1 MKRRLISAFLL
12 AALTAIPMA
21 AHADDTAAMKTA
33 SAAVLARPAG
43 ATEEKVVKIARG
55 DATIVGTLELP
66 KGIEKPPVVLLLH
79 GFTGSRDE
87 LPIKDT
93 KEGVFSR
100 TARLL
105 AERGVASLRI
115 DFTGSGESSGKWED
129 VTAQSEIADALAA
142 FDWLKRQTDIDPDKI
157 HVLGWSLGGLVA
169 AHVAAERPVAS
180 ATLWAPVQNGTFNF
194 SHFLGTEAVGAA
206 IADPDPEKVV
216 EIKLPWGATTKLK
229 TNFFKS
235 LATVDPVAAIAA
247 YKGPLFVIV
256 GTKDTV
262 VTPQPAGGEIFLT
275 YHEGPEKLMV
285 LPTDHAFDAF
295 TGPATVDT
303 MAGASLAAI
312 EGL

>member
-1 MKRRLISAFLL
+1 MSRRLISALLL
-12 AALTAIPMA
+12 ATLAAIPMA
-21 AHADDTAAMKTA
+21 RADDTAALKAA
-33 SAAVLARPAG
+33 SAAVLARPVG
-43 ATEEKVVKIARG
+43 ATEETVVKIPRG

-66 KGIEKPPVVLLLH
+66 KDVQKPPVVLLLH

-93 KEGVFSR
+93 DEGVFSR

-105 AERGVASLRI
+105 AERGVGSLRI

-142 FDWLKRQTDIDPDKI
+142 FDWLKGQTTVDPEKI

-180 ATLWAPVQNGTFNF
+180 ATLWAPAQNPAYNF
-194 SHFLGTEAVGAA
+194 AHFLGNDAVEAA
-206 IADPDPEKVV
+206 IADPDADKVV
-216 EIKLPWGATTKLK
+216 EIKLPWGATTNLK

-235 LATVDPVAAIAA
+235 LTTVDPVAAIAT
-247 YKGPLFVIV
+247 YKGPLLVIV

-262 VTPQPAGGEIFLT
+262 VTPQPAGGEIFLA
-275 YHEGPEKLMV
+275 YHDGPEKLLV

-295 TGPATVDT
+295 SGPATVDT
-303 MAGASLAAI
+303 MAGASLAVI
-312 EGL
+312 EGM

>member
-1 MKRRLISAFLL
+1 MLKRLL
-12 AALTAIPMA
+12 LPALLFVTAAAPA
-21 AHADDTAAMKTA
+21 WADDTAALTA
-33 SAAVLARPAG
+33 AAASVLARPAG
-43 ATEEKVVKIARG
+43 ATEESTVKITRG
-55 DATIVGTLELP
+55 GETIVGTLEVP
-66 KGIEKPPVVLLLH
+66 KGVAKPPVVLLLH

-93 KEGVFSR
+93 DEGVFSR
-100 TARLL
+100 TARVL

-129 VTAQSEIADALAA
+129 VTTGSEIADALAA
-142 FDWLKRQTDIDPDKI
+142 FDWLKASDLVDPARI

-180 ATLWAPVQNGTFNF
+180 ATLWAAASNPSFNF
-194 SHFLGTEAVGAA
+194 AHFLGDAAVGAA
-206 IADPDPEKVV
+206 ISDPDPAKVV
-216 EIKLPWGATTKLK
+216 EITLPWGAKTRLK
-229 TNFFKS
+229 TEFFKS
-235 LATVDPVAAIAA
+235 LVSADPVAAIAH

-262 VTPQPAGGEIFLT
+262 VTPQPAAGEIFLT
-275 YHEGPEKLMV
+275 YHDGPEKIMI

-303 MAGASLAAI
+303 MAAASLAVI
-312 EGL
+312 EGK